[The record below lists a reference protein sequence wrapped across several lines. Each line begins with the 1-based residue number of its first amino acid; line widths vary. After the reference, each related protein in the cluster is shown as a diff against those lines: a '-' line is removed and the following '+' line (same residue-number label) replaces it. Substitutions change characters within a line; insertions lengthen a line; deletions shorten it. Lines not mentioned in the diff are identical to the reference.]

1 MQGYKA
7 YYIWSDLGIT
17 SPHKVYLGSAIK
29 QTYITELSF
38 KGSILL
44 YILALYSAFNMVAR
58 TTKLLTN

>member
-1 MQGYKA
+1 VKLSINKKAPQMQGCEA
-7 YYIWSDLGIT
+7 
-17 SPHKVYLGSAIK
+17 KVYLRSAIK

-38 KGSILL
+38 KGSILI

>member
-1 MQGYKA
+1 M
-7 YYIWSDLGIT
+7 GIGI
-17 SPHKVYLGSAIK
+17 PRKVYLGSAIK

-44 YILALYSAFNMVAR
+44 YILALYSAFNMAIR